1 MSDSTI
7 DDALKLLEIGKGNPD
22 RLKQIIESFQKKSMI
37 SMQDRK
43 YVDALVEQYLTPR
56 HRQMTSKMKT
66 SERQKTNFPRIR
78 KTTESSFKITE
89 VKATSENPH
98 IKPTIEEE
106 KPTQNNSNSCKKCGS
121 KILENNT
128 FCTEC
133 GEKFENDE
141 STRIIELTSKEPTI
155 EEKFIEHVET
165 EHTVTKKSGKGKLAG
180 IIIGIIAIIVIG
192 AGAVYVGSSSD
203 LFSGIPDV
211 EERTT
216 CQDNT
221 MLISTTKVPNFP
233 APGKDLEY
241 YQDRY
246 DNEPKYK
253 EWFDKNF
260 PGQTV
265 SEVLLPSVG
274 DKETI
279 VSGFPDPE
287 KDLQHYL
294 DRYDNEPK
302 YKEWFD
308 KNFPGQT
315 VREAVC

>member
-7 DDALKLLEIGKGNPD
+7 DDALKLLETGKGNPD
-22 RLKQIIESFQKKSMI
+22 RLKQIIESFQKRSMI

-56 HRQMTSKMKT
+56 HRQMTNKMKQ
-66 SERQKTNFPRIR
+66 SERPQTNFPRIR
-78 KTTESSFKITE
+78 KGTESSFKITE
-89 VKATSENPH
+89 VNATSGNPY
-98 IKPTIEEE
+98 IKPTIEKETPRPRKEE
-106 KPTQNNSNSCKKCGS
+106 
-121 KILENNT
+121 LA
-128 FCTEC
+128 
-133 GEKFENDE
+133 
-141 STRIIELTSKEPTI
+141 SKEPSI
-155 EEKFIEHVET
+155 EEKFIEHIET
-165 EHTVTKKSGKGKLAG
+165 DRTDKKKSGKGKLAG

-192 AGAVYVGSSSD
+192 SGAAYMGSSSD
-203 LFSGIPDV
+203 LFSADV
-211 EERTT
+211 EIEKRIT
-216 CQDNT
+216 CQDET
-221 MLISTTKVPNFP
+221 LLISTTKVPNFP

-260 PGQTV
+260 QGYTV
-265 SEVLLPSVG
+265 KEVLVPQFG
-274 DKETI
+274 NKET
-279 VSGFPDPE
+279 VVPGFPDPE

-308 KNFPGQT
+308 KNFPEQT